1 MDKIKSIL
9 IDTFNL
15 NTDCATPE
23 EISERIKSGGQL
35 RGTNMCIMILAMFI
49 ASIGLN
55 MNSPAVIIGAMLIS
69 PLMGG
74 IMNIGYGIATYDMR
88 YVRHAFMKLAF
99 QVVFCVMVSTV
110 YFMLSP
116 ITAPSGELSARTSPT
131 IWDVLIAIFGGLA
144 GIIGN
149 TRKEKV
155 SNVIPGVAIAT
166 ALMPP
171 LCTAG
176 YGIARHSWKYFGGA
190 MYLFFIN
197 CFFIC
202 LTTFIVLKIMHIP
215 VREYVSPKTL
225 TRQKI
230 YVVIFGIVMVL
241 PSIFLAYQMIQH
253 NVVNSQFSSFVA
265 SQFDFE
271 DTQVVSRSLD
281 TQNGIIRIAV
291 VGKRLD
297 SDSRQSI
304 EESLQDYSQLKGMRL
319 VLTQTEFTGG
329 ISKEEVESLINSE
342 MTAAEE
348 VQTDL
353 ESQNKAL
360 QEKIDQY
367 RPAYMQFTVNDS
379 IQQQLMDEL
388 PLFFPQIQAV
398 DCAAQGTLDEDKNLV
413 MEHYLLIL
421 HVDSWLDMEAMDK
434 LEEWAG
440 KIIGGEVIASQKPVP
455 GLELTWPDNQVRDE
469 AEEPEGENGL
479 EGLNGLEGTDGTVG
493 GDSLDQAEGT
503 EDNGRAQG
511 GDTAGTGSG
520 STPGNGSGTGSGSTP
535 GNGSG
540 TGSETNR

>member
-15 NTDCATPE
+15 NTDCASPD
-23 EISERIKSGGQL
+23 EIRERITSGGQL

-74 IMNIGYGIATYDMR
+74 IMNIGYGIVIYDIR
-88 YVRHAFMKLAF
+88 YIRHAFMKLAF
-99 QVVFCVMVSTV
+99 QVIFCVMVSTV

-116 ITAPSGELSARTSPT
+116 ITAPSSELLARTSPT
-131 IWDVLIAIFGGLA
+131 VWDVLIAIFGGLA

-149 TRKEKV
+149 TREEKV

-202 LTTFIVLKIMHIP
+202 LTTVVVLKIMHMP
-215 VREYVSPKTL
+215 AREYVSEKTL
-225 TRQKI
+225 TKQKV
-230 YVVIFGIVMVL
+230 YVILFGILAVL
-241 PSIFLAYQMIQH
+241 PSIYLAYQMILH
-253 NVVNSQFSSFVA
+253 NMVNSQFSSFVSA
-265 SQFDFE
+265 QFDFE
-271 DTQVVSRSLD
+271 ETQVVSKSLD
-281 TQNGIIRIAV
+281 TNSGVIKIAV

-297 SDSRQSI
+297 TETRDGI
-304 EESLQDYSQLKGMRL
+304 EESLKDYSQLKDMRL
-319 VLTQTEFTGG
+319 SLTQTEFTGG
-329 ISKEEVESLINSE
+329 ISKEEVENLINSE

-353 ESQNKAL
+353 ETQNKSL

-367 RPAYMQFTVNDS
+367 RPAYMQFSVNDG
-379 IQQQLMDEL
+379 IQEQLMEEL
-388 PLFFPQIQAV
+388 PLFYPQIQDV
-398 DCAAQGTLDEDKNLV
+398 NCAAQGTLDEDKNIV
-413 MEHYLLIL
+413 MENYLLIL
-421 HVDSWLDMEAMDK
+421 HVDSWLDEDQMTK

-440 KIIGGEVIASQKPVP
+440 KIIGGQVIASQRPVP
-455 GLELTWPDNQVRDE
+455 GADRNPPFGETENVPEGLEDIG
-469 AEEPEGENGL
+469 AEEGNL
-479 EGLNGLEGTDGTVG
+479 
-493 GDSLDQAEGT
+493 
-503 EDNGRAQG
+503 
-511 GDTAGTGSG
+511 
-520 STPGNGSGTGSGSTP
+520 PGNSGAGGE
-535 GNGSG
+535 GNAG
-540 TGSETNR
+540 

>member
-15 NTDCATPE
+15 NTDCATPD
-23 EISERIKSGGQL
+23 EIRERIVSGGQL

-74 IMNIGYGIATYDMR
+74 IMNIGYGIVSYDMR
-88 YVRHAFMKLAF
+88 YIRHAFLKLSF
-99 QVVFCVMVSTV
+99 QVIFCVMVSTI

-116 ITAPSGELSARTSPT
+116 ITAPSSELIARTSPT

-176 YGIARHSWKYFGGA
+176 YGIARQSWKYFGGA

-202 LTTFIVLKIMHIP
+202 LTTVVVLKIMHMP
-215 VREYVSPKTL
+215 AREYVSEQTL
-225 TRQKI
+225 KRQKI
-230 YVVIFGIVMVL
+230 YVVIFVIITIL
-241 PSIFLAYQMIQH
+241 PSILFAYQMILH
-253 NVVNSQFSSFVA
+253 NMVNSQFSSFV
-265 SQFDFE
+265 SEKFDFE
-271 DTQVVSRSLD
+271 DTQVVSKSMD
-281 TQNGIIRIAV
+281 TQTGVIRIAV

-297 SDSRQSI
+297 SETRQGI

-319 VLTQTEFTGG
+319 SLTQTEFTGG

-353 ESQNKAL
+353 ETQNKGL

-367 RPAYMQFTVNDS
+367 RPAYMQFSVNEG
-379 IQQQLMDEL
+379 IQKQLMDEL
-388 PLFFPQIQAV
+388 PLFYPQIQDV
-398 DCAAQGTLDEDKNLV
+398 DCAAQGTLDGDKNVV
-413 MEHYLLIL
+413 MENYLLIL
-421 HVDSWLDMEAMDK
+421 HVDSWLEEADMKK

-440 KIIGGEVIASQKPVP
+440 KIIGGPVIASQRPVP
-455 GLELTWPDNQVRDE
+455 GAVMNAPGM
-469 AEEPEGENGL
+469 EEGADPEYPEGENIG
-479 EGLNGLEGTDGTVG
+479 EGMQEGNRSGTVEG
-493 GDSLDQAEGT
+493 SLPET
-503 EDNGRAQG
+503 EDGRQPGTSGGSQG
-511 GDTAGTGSG
+511 DNGTGTSG
-520 STPGNGSGTGSGSTP
+520 GITA
-535 GNGSG
+535 
-540 TGSETNR
+540 SEQSNQR